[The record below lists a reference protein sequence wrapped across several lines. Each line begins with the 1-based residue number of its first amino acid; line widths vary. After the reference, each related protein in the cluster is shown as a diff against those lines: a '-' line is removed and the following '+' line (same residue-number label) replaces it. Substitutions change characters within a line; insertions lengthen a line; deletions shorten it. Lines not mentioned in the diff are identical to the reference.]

1 MSFVANPAKD
11 GETTWKYV
19 SSFQDISSRKLSA
32 ETLVNTSGATAAF
45 ERILDRSG
53 RKPREVNTDK
63 DTAFLSQ
70 EFQNLLARK
79 GIAHRKKEALNDIA
93 TIDAAIRDSG

>member
-11 GETTWKYV
+11 GETTWKY
-19 SSFQDISSRKLSA
+19 FLLGQDLFSRKLFA
-32 ETLVNTSGATAAF
+32 ETLVSTSGATAAF

-53 RKPREVNTDK
+53 RKPRELNTDK

-79 GIAHRKKEALNDIA
+79 GIAHRKRRL
-93 TIDAAIRDSG
+93 